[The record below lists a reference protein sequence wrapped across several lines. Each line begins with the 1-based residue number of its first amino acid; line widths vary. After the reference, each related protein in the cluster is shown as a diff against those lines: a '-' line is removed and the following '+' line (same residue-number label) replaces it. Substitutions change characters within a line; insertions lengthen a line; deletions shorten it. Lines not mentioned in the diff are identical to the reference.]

1 MWQLTRCSQSPK
13 VAWNI
18 PLMKWGSVLKPAR
31 VLLDGSYTL
40 HCSAQWCFWLYCG
53 RIKASKTL
61 LNVRH
66 INITL
71 CWKWNNNSFPFHLI
85 ISAEAQGMA
94 QTSVCVRVRDFERHK
109 HTSHQHSMHSSWC
122 VLKDFTAVIEQGQVL
137 IGYEISSSNCLL
149 HYGLWRCWNLNA
161 DSWKEIWEIKGKM
174 SSLETER
181 DGSFLKKLFKLIWSW
196 FIGAFY
202 KIFADD
208 IRIRLVKKTFGDFK
222 EGQDLIKQK

>member
-1 MWQLTRCSQSPK
+1 MC
-13 VAWNI
+13 WNQQESFI
-18 PLMKWGSVLKPAR
+18 GRFVYSALFSSV
-31 VLLDGSYTL
+31 
-40 HCSAQWCFWLYCG
+40 
-53 RIKASKTL
+53 TL
-61 LNVRH
+61 LTVLRQNQSFKDTIKCQTH
-66 INITL
+66 QHHSL

-94 QTSVCVRVRDFERHK
+94 QTSVCVRECVRVRDFERHK

-122 VLKDFTAVIEQGQVL
+122 VLKDFTAVIEQGHVL

-161 DSWKEIWEIKGKM
+161 DSWKEIWEMRGKM
-174 SSLETER
+174 SSFETER
-181 DGSFLKKLFKLIWSW
+181 DGSFLKKWFKLIWSW

-208 IRIRLVKKTFGDFK
+208 IHIRLVKKTFGDFK